1 MERTRLTIF
10 ITGGAG
16 FVGTNLAIRYRN
28 AGHKVVSYDN
38 YSTGKKER
46 EQEGVTYLN
55 ADIVDKDSLDRVL
68 STLRPDVIFHMAA
81 LARITPSF
89 ERPLDYFQTNANGTL
104 NVVSWAASNKIPV
117 IYAGSSSH
125 HSGKFKNPYTFS
137 KDAGEEIVE
146 LYQLHYKLEATI
158 ARFYNVYG
166 QFHSKSGAYCTLLGN
181 WENRLEKGE
190 APVLYGDGSKR
201 RDFTHIDDIVDALVA
216 IQEKECYGHTFELGR
231 GDNYSVLEI
240 AEMYDIVDRLVYK
253 EDKPGEAQITLC
265 DSNDA
270 QLWLDWIPTRNVE
283 DYIKKYVKEN
293 YDISS

>member
-1 MERTRLTIF
+1 MEGTRLTVF

-16 FVGTNLAIRYRN
+16 FVGTNLAIRYRD

-46 EQEGVTYLN
+46 EQQGITYLN
-55 ADIVDKDSLDRVL
+55 ADLTANEDLERVL
-68 STLRPDVIFHMAA
+68 DTLRPDVVFHMAA

-104 NVVSWAASNKIPV
+104 NLVSWASTNNVPV

-137 KDAGEEIVE
+137 KDIGEEVIQ
-146 LYQLHYKLEATI
+146 LYQEHYKLRATV

-166 QFHSKSGAYCTLLGN
+166 PFHSKSGAYCTLLGN
-181 WENRLEKGE
+181 WENKLERGE
-190 APVLYGDGSKR
+190 DPILYGDGTKR

-216 IQEKECYGHTFELGR
+216 IQEKEVYGEVFELGK
-231 GDNYSVLEI
+231 GHNFSVMEI
-240 AEMYDIVDRLVYK
+240 AEMYGIVDQLVFM

-265 DSNDA
+265 ESDSA
-270 QLWLDWIPTRNVE
+270 HKLLDWEPTRNVE
-283 DYIKKYVKEN
+283 DYIRSYVNGIKA
-293 YDISS
+293 

>member
-1 MERTRLTIF
+1 MEGTRLTVF

-16 FVGTNLAIRYRN
+16 FVGTNLAIRYRD

-46 EQEGVTYLN
+46 EQQGITYLN
-55 ADIVDKDSLDRVL
+55 ADLTANEDLERVL
-68 STLRPDVIFHMAA
+68 DTLRPDVIFHMAA
-81 LARITPSF
+81 LARIAPSF

-104 NVVSWAASNKIPV
+104 NLVSWASTNNVPV

-137 KDAGEEIVE
+137 KDIGEEVIQ
-146 LYQLHYKLEATI
+146 LYQEHYKLRATV

-166 QFHSKSGAYCTLLGN
+166 PFHSKSGAYCTLLGN
-181 WENRLEKGE
+181 WENKLERGE
-190 APVLYGDGSKR
+190 DPILYGDGTKR

-216 IQEKECYGHTFELGR
+216 IQEKEVYGEVFELGK
-231 GDNYSVLEI
+231 GHNFSVMEI
-240 AEMYDIVDRLVYK
+240 AEMYGIVDQLVFM

-265 DSNDA
+265 ESDSA
-270 QLWLDWIPTRNVE
+270 HKLLDWEPTRNVE
-283 DYIKKYVKEN
+283 DYIRSYVNGIKA
-293 YDISS
+293 

>member
-1 MERTRLTIF
+1 MSKVIV
-10 ITGGAG
+10 TGGAG
-16 FVGTNLAIRYRN
+16 FIGSNLVDRLIELE
-28 AGHKVVSYDN
+28 HEVFVVDN
-38 YSTGKKER
+38 LSTGDYENVNTKAHFHR
-46 EQEGVTYLN
+46 TDL
-55 ADIVDKDSLDRVL
+55 ADIEQPELNNICKNA
-68 STLRPDVIFHMAA
+68 DVIFHMAA